1 MSAAALQTD
10 IDTLCIN
17 TIRGLSI
24 DGVQAAN
31 SGHPG
36 LPLGCAPMAY
46 TLWTRHLR
54 FNPKNPKWFNRDRFI
69 LSAGHGS
76 MLLYSLLHLTGF
88 DLPMAELKRF
98 RQLHSLTPGHPE
110 NYLTPGV
117 EVATGPLGQGF
128 AHAVGLAI
136 AEKFLSATFNRPGH
150 EVVDHFT
157 YGICSDGDLMEGVT
171 NEAASLAGHLKL
183 GKLIFLYDSNR
194 ITIDG
199 STDITFTE
207 DVGARFQ
214 ALGWHVQHIDG
225 FSMDEVDAA
234 LDMAKG
240 VTDQPSLI
248 ISRTIIGFGSP
259 HKAGT
264 SAAHGQPLGA
274 EEVDLTKRALGIP
287 IEPKF
292 FVPDGV
298 YVEFHKPA
306 FRGANL
312 EADWHRALKSYA
324 GAYPDEARVLGQAMA
339 GGLGSEWL
347 DRLPVLTEKM
357 ATRQAN
363 AKTLNAV
370 AASIPTL
377 IGGSADLNESNLT
390 EMKELGDF
398 QPETPAGRNIHFGIR
413 EHAMVAAVNGIN
425 LHGGTRAFGA
435 SFLVF
440 TDYCRPSIRL
450 AALMQCPSI
459 FVFTH
464 DSIGLGEDGPTHQ
477 PVEHLAALRA
487 IPNLNVMRPCD
498 GNETVACWK
507 VALESNKTPCLMA
520 LTRQGLPP
528 LSPDS
533 TKPHPAEMGAYV
545 LAEATS
551 TESSHGPDLTIVA
564 TGSEVQLAV
573 AARDQLQAQGFAVRV
588 VSMPSGFLFEQ
599 QSDDYRRQVLPKGVP
614 TLSVE
619 AASTFGWDRYAQG
632 HVGLDR
638 FGLSAPGPEVMA
650 EFGFTPEHV
659 VEAARQLL
667 AG

>member
-1 MSAAALQTD
+1 MPAEATVTD

-88 DLPMAELKRF
+88 DLPMTELRRF

-117 EVATGPLGQGF
+117 EMATGPLGQGF
-128 AHAVGLAI
+128 AHAVGMAI
-136 AEKFLSATFNRPGH
+136 AEKFLAATFNRPGH
-150 EVVDHFT
+150 EIVDHYT
-157 YGICSDGDLMEGVT
+157 YGICSDGDLMEGIS

-207 DVGARFQ
+207 DTGARFE

-225 FSMDEVDAA
+225 FSLDEVDGAIRAA
-234 LDMAKG
+234 QG
-240 VTDQPSLI
+240 VRDQPSLI
-248 ISRTIIGFGSP
+248 ISKTIIGYGSP

-264 SAAHGQPLGA
+264 SAAHGQPLGP
-274 EEVDLTKRALGIP
+274 EEVDLTKKALGIP
-287 IEPKF
+287 VEPKF
-292 FVPDGV
+292 LVPDGV

-306 FRGANL
+306 FRGAGL
-312 EADWHRALKSYA
+312 EADWHRAFKA
-324 GAYPDEARVLGQAMA
+324 FVAAYPEEARILGAAMA
-339 GGLGSEWL
+339 GGLGSEWIEK
-347 DRLPVLTEKM
+347 LPVLTEKM
-357 ATRQAN
+357 ATRQAGS
-363 AKTLNAV
+363 KVLNAI
-370 AASIPTL
+370 APAIPTL

-390 EMKELGDF
+390 EMKDQGDF
-398 QPETPAGRNIHFGIR
+398 QPDSPAGRNIHFGIR
-413 EHAMVAAVNGIN
+413 EHAMIAAVNGIN

-435 SFLVF
+435 SFLIF

-498 GNETVACWK
+498 GNETAACWK
-507 VALESNKTPCLMA
+507 VALQSTKTPCLLA

-528 LSPDS
+528 LSPD
-533 TKPHPAEMGAYV
+533 TAQDHPAEQGGYV
-545 LAEATS
+545 LAD
-551 TESSHGPDLTIVA
+551 SSGAALTLIA
-564 TGSEVQLAV
+564 TGSEVQLAM
-573 AARDQLQAQGFAVRV
+573 AARDQLQSQGIGTRV
-588 VSMPSGFLFEQ
+588 VSMPSWFQFAQ
-599 QSDDYRRQVLPKGVP
+599 QPDNYQNEVLRRDLPAV
-614 TLSVE
+614 SIE
-619 AASTFGWDRYAQG
+619 AASTFGWDRYAQA

-638 FGLSAPGPEVMA
+638 FGLSGKGDEVMA

-659 VEAARQLL
+659 VEVARRLL